1 MNKIVN
7 LRSNFKPS
15 KVGPSNPQEKS
26 AQNQIDSFVEKRT
39 NVGLQHLEAS
49 LASFSANSK
58 DLSKKG
64 LQIGVFEIAS
74 GRH

>member
-1 MNKIVN
+1 MHKIVN

-15 KVGPSNPQEKS
+15 KVGPSNPEEKS

-49 LASFSANSK
+49 LAEFSANSK
-58 DLSKKG
+58 DLAKKG
-64 LQIGVFEIAS
+64 LQIGAFDLLQVAT
-74 GRH
+74 